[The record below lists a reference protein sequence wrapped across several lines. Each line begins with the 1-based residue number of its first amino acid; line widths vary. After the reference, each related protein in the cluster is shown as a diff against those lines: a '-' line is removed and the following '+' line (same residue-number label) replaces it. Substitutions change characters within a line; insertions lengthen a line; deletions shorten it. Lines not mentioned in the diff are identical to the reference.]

1 MRGLYVH
8 LPFCL
13 KKCSY
18 CDFVSFENCY
28 SYESA
33 YVKALLN
40 EFCAYRGEKIDT
52 VYLGGGTPTSLK
64 TESLTAILDGIH
76 QTFCVEENAEI
87 TLECNPK
94 TADKDKF
101 SALLSHGV
109 NRLSIGVQSFDDRV
123 LKTIGRV
130 HSADDAKRSIHDAKE
145 AGFCNISADLM
156 FGIPGQ
162 SVTSVKESVAQ
173 MERLPVCHISCYV
186 LILEENTPLFKRVEN
201 GTLVLPDEDTELLM
215 YRTITEDLKNAGF
228 YQYEISN
235 YAKSGYESRHN
246 LKYWDAAEYI
256 GCGAGAHSYFQGVRF
271 CHSADLGAYLE
282 NPLMRC
288 EEDAILPKEQMKEF
302 MILGLRRKAGVS
314 RKAFSAR
321 FSKELDACFGHVIER
336 FVSLGLLES
345 NGDAVR
351 FTEDGM
357 YVSNTVLCE
366 LM

>member
-18 CDFVSFENCY
+18 CDFVSYENCY
-28 SYESA
+28 SFESA
-33 YVKALLN
+33 YIKALLN
-40 EFCAYRGEKIDT
+40 EFSAYLGEKIDT

-64 TESLTAILDGIH
+64 TENLVAILDGIH
-76 QTFCVEENAEI
+76 KSFCVAKDAEI
-87 TLECNPK
+87 TIECNPK

-101 SALLSHGV
+101 SALLSCGV
-109 NRLSIGVQSFDDRV
+109 NRLSVGVQSFDDAV

-130 HSADDAKRSIHDAKE
+130 HTADDAKKCIEDAKE

-162 SVTSVKESVAQ
+162 SVASVKESVAQ
-173 MERLPVCHISCYV
+173 MVRLPVRHISCYG
-186 LILEENTPLFKRVEN
+186 LILEEGTHLSDCVEK
-201 GTLVLPDEDTELLM
+201 GELVLPDEDTELLM
-215 YRTITEDLKNAGF
+215 YRTITAELKKAGF
-228 YQYEISN
+228 DQYEISN

-271 CHSADLGAYLE
+271 CKNADLGAYIE
-282 NPLMRC
+282 NPRLRC
-288 EEDAILPKEQMKEF
+288 EEEIISLDEQMKEF
-302 MILGLRRKAGVS
+302 MILGLRRSCGVS
-314 RKAFSAR
+314 RKEFFGR
-321 FSKELDACFGHVIER
+321 FSKELDACFGDVVAR

-345 NGDAVR
+345 DGDIVR

>member
-18 CDFVSFENCY
+18 CDFVSYENCY

-33 YVKALLN
+33 YVKALLK
-40 EFCAYRGEKIDT
+40 EFCAYRGEEIDT

-64 TESLTAILDGIH
+64 TESLVALLSGIR
-76 QTFCVEENAEI
+76 QTFCVAKNAEI
-87 TLECNPK
+87 TVECNPK

-101 SALLSHGV
+101 SQLISHGV
-109 NRLSIGVQSFDDRV
+109 NRLSVGVQSFDDDV

-130 HSADDAKRSIHDAKE
+130 HTADDAKKCIEDAKE

-162 SVTSVKESVAQ
+162 SVSSVQESVAYLAK
-173 MERLPVCHISCYV
+173 LPVCHISCYG
-186 LILEENTPLFKRVEN
+186 LILEEQTPLFNGVES
-201 GTLVLPDEDTELLM
+201 GLLVLPDEDTELLM
-215 YRTITEDLKNAGF
+215 YRTITAELAKAGF
-228 YQYEISN
+228 DQYEISN

-271 CHSADLGAYLE
+271 CHSADLDVYLK
-282 NPLMRC
+282 NPLLRC
-288 EEDAILPKEQMKEF
+288 EEEAILPDEQMKEF
-302 MILGLRRKAGVS
+302 MILGLRRSCGVS
-314 RKAFSAR
+314 RKEFSAR
-321 FSKELDACFGHVIER
+321 FSKELDACFGDVVER
-336 FVSLGLLES
+336 FVFLGLLES
-345 NGDAVR
+345 NGDVVR